1 MTSVGGG
8 FREGKTISSVQTLTQ
23 IFVKISIP
31 VRFTDKILMI
41 KVMLHLVKYSN
52 SYIFVSF
59 YGIPL
64 CRNGEIIYRY
74 RLIPFSYLDMS
85 YKSHALELM

>member
-1 MTSVGGG
+1 MTFVGGG

-59 YGIPL
+59 YGHT
-64 CRNGEIIYRY
+64 
-74 RLIPFSYLDMS
+74 FM
-85 YKSHALELM
+85 